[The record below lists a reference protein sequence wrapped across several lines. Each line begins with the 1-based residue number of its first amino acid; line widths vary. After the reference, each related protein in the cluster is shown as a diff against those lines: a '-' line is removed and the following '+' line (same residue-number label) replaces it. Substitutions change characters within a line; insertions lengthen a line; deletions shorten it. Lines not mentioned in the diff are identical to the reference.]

1 MSDSYIPPRAAWRLK
16 VFKDAPVDQLKEQQ
30 VDCPTCPVFLLCQ
43 AGEGGTGWVCKICK
57 ATGMEISPIESG
69 KHPDEIL
76 IIDCAKHNF
85 ETKKESERM
94 TSCSLCSGGQMEFEV
109 RFPDIKAYLLTT
121 VHSGVPVEDRQKKLK
136 ETFEFWSDEYAKEPV
151 P

>member
-1 MSDSYIPPRAAWRLK
+1 
-16 VFKDAPVDQLKEQQ
+16 
-30 VDCPTCPVFLLCQ
+30 
-43 AGEGGTGWVCKICK
+43 
-57 ATGMEISPIESG
+57 MEISPIESG